1 MSQSLKR
8 TTVES
13 SIGDIEVLTLTNKKG
28 ASVTLSSLGAGV
40 ISVRVP
46 DREGNLDEVSLTY
59 ASPVDFINDA
69 PASGKTLGRYAGR
82 IADAKFRIESC
93 TVHLTPND
101 GPNVLNGGAKGFH
114 DYLWEVKS
122 AGNSEVIFSRIS
134 EDGEEGFPGR
144 LVIEVRYRWDSKCRL
159 SITYEAYTDKA
170 TVINLTNNCYW
181 NLRGASSGSSGMLE
195 QELSIRAVLYLP
207 CNQQLIPLGPMER
220 VMGTP
225 MDFLKPKPIGQD
237 IDSKFDVLA
246 LDNGYNTPF
255 MLDRWWPGTFI
266 EEAARLYDPVSG
278 RCLTIGTDQPS
289 ALLYTGNHL
298 EAAPPAPD
306 GTPRHNHDFVSID
319 MQGVP
324 DAPNRPHFP
333 HQSLYAEDDV
343 YRRRIVYTFS
353 VL

>member
-1 MSQSLKR
+1 MNHTLQRS
-8 TTVES
+8 TVKS
-13 SIGDIEVLTLTNKKG
+13 PIGDIEIFTLTNKQG

-46 DREGNLDEVSLTY
+46 DREGRLDEVSLTY
-59 ASPVDFINDA
+59 ASPVDFIDDA
-69 PASGKTLGRYAGR
+69 PASGKTLGRYANR
-82 IADAKFRIESC
+82 IAGAKFRLESRN
-93 TVHLTPND
+93 VWLEAND
-101 GPNVLNGGAKGFH
+101 GPNALNGGRNGFQNR
-114 DYLWEVKS
+114 LWQVES
-122 AGNSEVIFSRIS
+122 AGNSEVIFRRVS
-134 EDGEEGFPGR
+134 EDGEEGYPGR
-144 LVIEVRYRWDSKCRL
+144 LVVDVRYRWDNKCRL
-159 SITYEAYTDKA
+159 SVSYEAYTDI
-170 TVINLTNNCYW
+170 TTIINLTNNCYW
-181 NLRGASSGSSGMLE
+181 NLRGTSSGSSGMLE
-195 QELSIRAVLYLP
+195 QELSLKAVLYLP

-237 IDSKFDVLA
+237 INAPFDVLA

-306 GTPRHNHDFVSID
+306 GTPRQPHDFVSIT

-333 HQSLYAEDDV
+333 HQTLFPEDV